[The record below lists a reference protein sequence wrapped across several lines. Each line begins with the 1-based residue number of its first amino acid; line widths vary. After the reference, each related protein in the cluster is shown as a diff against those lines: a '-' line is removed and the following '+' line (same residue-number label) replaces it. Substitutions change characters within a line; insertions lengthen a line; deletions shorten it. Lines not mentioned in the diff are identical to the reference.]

1 MMVFISSIV
10 GGGRKEKERGH
21 KSEFTG
27 EDRKKEVVS
36 STLPMGD
43 KLVLPLWKTTEEPR
57 KSQTDL
63 HDLNRSPL
71 HAQPKESVCKRG
83 STQETDTT
91 SAHGWMKRGVH
102 HI

>member
-27 EDRKKEVVS
+27 EDRKKEVS

-43 KLVLPLWKTTEEPR
+43 KLVLPLWKTIEEPQ
-57 KSQTDL
+57 KSQTGL